1 MNSLS
6 VLNMVASYN
15 EDWIKKFDPQKRVLK
30 GGAYLFAKR
39 AMDIAIVVLASP
51 FWLPIM
57 LLVSMGVVITSSTP
71 VFFVQFRTGKG
82 GKRFQMYKFRSM
94 VKNAEALKMEL
105 AVVNEKGELAGPLKL
120 KDDPR
125 ITRFGRFLRKTSL
138 DEVPQLINVLLGD
151 MSLVGPR
158 PTSWSP
164 ESYKL
169 WHTERLDV
177 LPGITGLWQVFGR
190 GGEDFDEWLRWDIRY
205 IEKRSICLDLMLL
218 FKTFTTVFKQRG
230 AR

>member
-1 MNSLS
+1 MSTMELHS
-6 VLNMVASYN
+6 TYA
-15 EDWIKKFDPQKRVLK
+15 EDWVKKFNPQKRIMT
-30 GGAYLFAKR
+30 GHAYFIAKR
-39 AMDIAIVVLASP
+39 ILDISVVLLTSP
-51 FWLPIM
+51 FWVPIM
-57 LLVSMGVVITSSTP
+57 LLVSLAVVVTSSTP
-71 VFFVQFRTGKG
+71 VFFVQLRTGKG
-82 GKRFQMYKFRSM
+82 GKRFRMYKFRSM
-94 VKNAEALKMEL
+94 VKDAEQLKKGLAKVNA
-105 AVVNEKGELAGPLKL
+105 NGDLAGPLKL
-120 KDDPR
+120 KNDPR
-125 ITRFGRFLRKTSL
+125 VTPLGRILRKTSL
-138 DEVPQLINVLLGD
+138 DELPQVINVLLGD

-205 IEKRSICLDLMLL
+205 IEKRSLWLDVMILV
-218 FKTFTTVFKQRG
+218 KTFTVLFKQRG

>member
-1 MNSLS
+1 MIT
-6 VLNMVASYN
+6 SYDD
-15 EDWIKKFDPQKRVLK
+15 DWIRSFDPRKRILTGRGYLVIKRV
-30 GGAYLFAKR
+30 
-39 AMDIAIVVLASP
+39 MDIGVILLASP
-51 FWLPIM
+51 FWFPLM
-57 LLVSMGVVITSSTP
+57 LFVAFGVFVTSSTP
-71 VFFVQFRTGKG
+71 VFFVQSRTGKG
-82 GKRFQMYKFRSM
+82 GKRFQMYKLRTM
-94 VKNAEALKMEL
+94 VQDAEHLKEKL
-105 AVVNEKGELAGPLKL
+105 ASVNERGELAGPLKL

-125 ITRFGRFLRKTSL
+125 VTPYGRFLRKTSL
-138 DEVPQLINVLLGD
+138 DELPQLINVLLGD

-190 GGEDFDEWLRWDIRY
+190 GSEDFDDWLRWDIRY
-205 IEKRSICLDLMLL
+205 LERRSLWLDIMILV
-218 FKTFTTVFKQRG
+218 KTFTSVISQRG

>member
-1 MNSLS
+1 
-6 VLNMVASYN
+6 
-15 EDWIKKFDPQKRVLK
+15 
-30 GGAYLFAKR
+30 
-39 AMDIAIVVLASP
+39 
-51 FWLPIM
+51 
-57 LLVSMGVVITSSTP
+57 
-71 VFFVQFRTGKG
+71 
-82 GKRFQMYKFRSM
+82 MYKFRSM
-94 VKNAEALKMEL
+94 VPNAEELKKGL
-105 AVVNEKGELAGPLKL
+105 AAVNASGDLAGPLKL
-120 KDDPR
+120 EHDPR
-125 ITRFGRFLRKTSL
+125 ITPIGRILRKTSL
-138 DEVPQLINVLLGD
+138 DELPQVFNVILGD

-205 IEKRSICLDLMLL
+205 LERRSLWLDLMILV
-218 FKTFTTVFKQRG
+218 KTVMSVFVQRG

>member
-1 MNSLS
+1 MTTVELHS
-6 VLNMVASYN
+6 MFA
-15 EDWIKKFDPQKRVLK
+15 EDWVKKFRPQKRIVT
-30 GGAYLFAKR
+30 GRAYFIAKR
-39 AMDIAIVVLASP
+39 MMDISIVLLASP
-51 FWLPIM
+51 FWVPIM
-57 LLVSMGVVITSSTP
+57 LFVSLAVIVTSSTP
-71 VFFVQFRTGKG
+71 VFFVQLRTGKG
-82 GKRFQMYKFRSM
+82 GKRFRMYKFRSM
-94 VKNAEALKMEL
+94 VKNAEQLKKDL
-105 AVVNEKGELAGPLKL
+105 AKVNANGDLAGPLKL

-125 ITRFGRFLRKTSL
+125 VTPLGRILRKTSL
-138 DEVPQLINVLLGD
+138 DELPQVLNVLLGD

-205 IEKRSICLDLMLL
+205 IEKRSLWLDVMILV
-218 FKTFTTVFKQRG
+218 KTFTVLFKQRG

>member
-1 MNSLS
+1 MITPYGN
-6 VLNMVASYN
+6 
-15 EDWIKKFDPQKRVLK
+15 DWIKNFDADKRILK
-30 GGAYLFAKR
+30 GRAYLFAKR
-39 AMDIAIVVLASP
+39 AMDISIVLLASP
-51 FWLPIM
+51 FWLPVM
-57 LLVSMGVVITSSTP
+57 FFAAVGVVITSSVP
-71 VFFVQFRTGKG
+71 VFFVQLRTGKG

-94 VKNAEALKMEL
+94 VKDAEEMKKKL
-105 AVVNEKGELAGPLKL
+105 ANVNDKGELAGPLKL

-125 ITRFGRFLRKTSL
+125 VTKFGKFLRKTSI
-138 DEVPQLINVLLGD
+138 DELPQLFNVLIGD

-205 IEKRSICLDLMLL
+205 IEKRSIWLDFMILV
-218 FKTFTTVFKQRG
+218 KTFTTVFEQRG

>member
-1 MNSLS
+1 
-6 VLNMVASYN
+6 
-15 EDWIKKFDPQKRVLK
+15 
-30 GGAYLFAKR
+30 
-39 AMDIAIVVLASP
+39 
-51 FWLPIM
+51 M
-57 LLVSMGVVITSSTP
+57 L
-71 VFFVQFRTGKG
+71 FVQFRTGKG
-82 GKRFQMYKFRSM
+82 GKRFQMYKFRTM
-94 VKNAEALKMEL
+94 VQDAEHLKEKL
-105 AVVNEKGELAGPLKL
+105 AGVNERGELAGPLKL

-125 ITRFGRFLRKTSL
+125 VTPFGRFLRKTSL
-138 DEVPQLINVLLGD
+138 DELPQLINVLMGD

-190 GGEDFDEWLRWDIRY
+190 GSEDFDDWLRWDIRY
-205 IEKRSICLDLMLL
+205 LERRSLWLDIMILV
-218 FKTFTTVFKQRG
+218 KTFTSVISQRG

>member
-1 MNSLS
+1 MS
-6 VLNMVASYN
+6 VLDMITSYDD
-15 EDWIKKFDPQKRVLK
+15 DWIRRFDPRKRTFTGKGYLMAKRV
-30 GGAYLFAKR
+30 
-39 AMDIAIVVLASP
+39 MDVSITLLASP
-51 FWLPIM
+51 IWFPLMIFVS
-57 LLVSMGVVITSSTP
+57 LGVLVTSSTP
-71 VFFVQFRTGKG
+71 MLFVQFRTGKG
-82 GKRFQMYKFRSM
+82 GKRFQMYKFRTM
-94 VKNAEALKMEL
+94 VQDAEHLKEKL
-105 AVVNEKGELAGPLKL
+105 AGVNERGELAGPLKL

-125 ITRFGRFLRKTSL
+125 VTPFGRFLRKTSL
-138 DEVPQLINVLLGD
+138 DELPQLINVLMGD

-190 GGEDFDEWLRWDIRY
+190 GSEDFDDWLRWDIRY
-205 IEKRSICLDLMLL
+205 LERRSLWLDIMILV
-218 FKTFTTVFKQRG
+218 KTFTSVISQRG

>member
-1 MNSLS
+1 MIVGQMTSSLQ
-6 VLNMVASYN
+6 
-15 EDWIKKFDPQKRVLK
+15 EDWIKKFDPNKRVLK
-30 GGAYLFAKR
+30 GNSYFVAKR
-39 AMDIAIVVLASP
+39 VLDLSLVILSIPLWVPLMAVIAIMILATSPGAEVL
-51 FWLPIM
+51 FI
-57 LLVSMGVVITSSTP
+57 
-71 VFFVQFRTGKG
+71 QQRTGKG
-82 GKRFQMYKFRSM
+82 GQRFKMYKFRSM
-94 VKNAEALKMEL
+94 VPNAEELKKGL
-105 AVVNEKGELAGPLKL
+105 AAVNASGDLAGPLKL
-120 KDDPR
+120 ANDPR
-125 ITRFGRFLRKTSL
+125 VTPIGRILRKTSL
-138 DEVPQLINVLLGD
+138 DELPQVINVLLGD

-205 IEKRSICLDLMLL
+205 LERRSLWLDTMIL
-218 FKTFTTVFKQRG
+218 FKTFSAVFGRHG

>member
-1 MNSLS
+1 MS
-6 VLNMVASYN
+6 VDYS
-15 EDWIKKFDPQKRVLK
+15 WIKSFNPRKRILV
-30 GGAYLFAKR
+30 GSSYHAAKR
-39 AMDIAIVVLASP
+39 AMDLVVVVLLMPA
-51 FWLPIM
+51 WLPLAGLIAAAIKIFSPGDV
-57 LLVSMGVVITSSTP
+57 L
-71 VFFVQFRTGKG
+71 FVQQRTGKG
-82 GKRFQMYKFRSM
+82 GRRFRMYKFRTM
-94 VKNAEALKMEL
+94 VPNAEELKSSL
-105 AVVNEKGELAGPLKL
+105 AEVNANGELAGPLKL
-120 KDDPR
+120 KNDPR
-125 ITRFGRFLRKTSL
+125 ITPIGRILRKTSL
-138 DEVPQLINVLLGD
+138 DELPQLINILRGE

-205 IEKRSICLDLMLL
+205 LERRSIWLDIVILY
-218 FKTFTTVFKQRG
+218 KTVTSVLKQKG

>member
-1 MNSLS
+1 
-6 VLNMVASYN
+6 MVTSYN
-15 EDWIKKFDPQKRVLK
+15 EGWIKKFDSRKRILR
-30 GGAYLFAKR
+30 GSTYLIAKR
-39 AMDIAIVVLASP
+39 LMDIGIVLFASP

-57 LLVSMGVVITSSTP
+57 LFAALGVLITMSTP
-71 VFFVQFRTGKG
+71 VFFVQLRTGKG
-82 GKRFQMYKFRSM
+82 GKRFRMYKFRTM
-94 VKNAEALKMEL
+94 VKNAEDLKKKL

-120 KDDPR
+120 KNDPR
-125 ITRFGRFLRKTSL
+125 ITSFGKFLRKTSL
-138 DEVPQLINVLLGD
+138 DELPQLINVLRGD

-190 GGEDFDEWLRWDIRY
+190 GSEDFDEWLRWDIRY
-205 IEKRSICLDLMLL
+205 IEKRSLWLDFMILV
-218 FKTFTTVFKQRG
+218 KTFTTALKQHG